1 MYGLTELQVINIA
14 AAYSDNDQVQQRT
27 AINND
32 RIKFVSEELQEHAE
46 DQGMEFE
53 EFLNQV
59 AKD

>member
-14 AAYSDNDQVQQRT
+14 AAYSCNDEVEQRT

-32 RIKFVSEELQEHAE
+32 RIKTISQELQDNAE

-53 EFLNQV
+53 EYLNQV